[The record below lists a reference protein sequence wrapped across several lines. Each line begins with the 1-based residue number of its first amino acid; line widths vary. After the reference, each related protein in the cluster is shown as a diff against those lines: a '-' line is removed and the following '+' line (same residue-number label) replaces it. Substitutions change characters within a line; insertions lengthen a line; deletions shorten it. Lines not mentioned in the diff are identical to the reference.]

1 MCNLKQPSKSNSIS
15 SSLAWNLLERLGTQG
30 TQMIVS
36 IILARILMPEAYG
49 ILSLITVFIN
59 LATVV
64 VETGFGSSIIQKK
77 NLQKRE
83 INTVFTFNL
92 VVSLVLCSTIWL
104 CAPLIADFY
113 SKFDRELLI
122 RVIRVY
128 SLILPVGAVTSIQS
142 AMIYRDMQFKKFFV
156 VNISVIILSSAIGIG
171 MALGGG
177 GVWALV
183 FQHLSAKVI
192 LLFALLFA
200 IKWKPWLDFRFKQC
214 MSLFRFGGNI
224 LFNRLLNMLYNQ
236 ASSLVIGKKYTS
248 DMLAYYT
255 KANTF
260 PSLIATNTDYALQKV
275 MFSAY
280 SKHQDN
286 LAAVKQMM
294 RKTISVSTFLLS
306 PLLFGLLACS
316 KNFIL
321 VLLTDKWLPSQIYMQ
336 IFCISFFLQPIGTTA
351 AQAFN
356 GIGKSNITLW
366 VGVVTKVIGILVIFA
381 TVPFGV
387 VYIAWGVLATTVLS
401 SVVYMIVNR
410 WVFSYSFR
418 QQLWDVGVNMLTAAT
433 MAVVCLT
440 VGWLC
445 SNMAPIAALCL
456 QVLAGAVWY
465 IGISVA
471 FKNQNMKFLVGKIKT
486 MLKK

>member
-1 MCNLKQPSKSNSIS
+1 MTQPSKSNSIS

-30 TQMIVS
+30 TQLLVS

-49 ILSLITVFIN
+49 VLSLITVFIN

-92 VVSLVLCSTIWL
+92 LVSLVLCSVIWL

-113 SKFDRELLI
+113 SKFDRNLLI

-142 AMIYRDMQFKKFFV
+142 AVIYRDMQFKKFFV

-171 MALGGG
+171 MALAGG

-192 LLFALLFA
+192 LLIALLFA
-200 IKWKPWLDFRFKQC
+200 VKWKPWLDFRFKQC

-236 ASSLVIGKKYTS
+236 ASSLVIGKKYNS
-248 DMLAYYT
+248 NMLAYYT

-286 LAAVKQMM
+286 LAAVRQMM
-294 RKTISVSTFLLS
+294 RKTISLSTFLLS

-316 KNFIL
+316 ENF
-321 VLLTDKWLPSQIYMQ
+321 VRVVLTDKWLPCVIYMQ
-336 IFCISFFLQPIGTTA
+336 IFCISFFLQPVGTTV
-351 AQAFN
+351 AQALN
-356 GIGKSNITLW
+356 GIGKSNITLRM
-366 VGVVTKVIGILVIFA
+366 GIITKVVGILVVLA

-387 VYIAWGVLATTVLS
+387 VYIAWGVLGTTVLS
-401 SVVYMIVNR
+401 TVVYFIVNKK
-410 WVFSYSFR
+410 VFSYSFR
-418 QQLWDVGVNMLTAAT
+418 DQLTDIGINMLAAAT
-433 MAVVCLT
+433 MAAICLLI
-440 VGWLC
+440 GEGL
-445 SNMAPIAALCL
+445 SGMKPILVLAI
-456 QVLAGAVWY
+456 QVAAGAVWY
-465 IGISVA
+465 IGISVIT
-471 FKNQNMKFLVGKIKT
+471 KNPS
-486 MLKK
+486 LKYLMQKLKSMRK

>member
-1 MCNLKQPSKSNSIS
+1 MANQNNNSIS
-15 SSLAWNLLERLGTQG
+15 SSLMWNLLERVGTQG
-30 TQMIVS
+30 TQLIVS

-77 NLQKRE
+77 DLQKRE
-83 INTVFTFNL
+83 INTIFTFNFL
-92 VVSLVLCSTIWL
+92 VSVVLCGIVWL

-113 SKFDRELLI
+113 SKFDRDLLI

-142 AMIYRDMQFKKFFV
+142 AVIYRDMQFKKFFV
-156 VNISVIILSSAIGIG
+156 VNISVIILSSAVGIG
-171 MALGGG
+171 MALAGG

-183 FQHLSAKVI
+183 FQHLSSKVI
-192 LLFALLFA
+192 LLIALLFTV
-200 IKWKPWLDFRFKQC
+200 KWKPWFDFRFKQC

-236 ASSLVIGKKYTS
+236 ASSLVIGKKYNS
-248 DMLAYYT
+248 NMLAYYT

-280 SKHQDN
+280 SKHQDDM
-286 LAAVKQMM
+286 AAVRQMM
-294 RKTISVSTFLLS
+294 RKTISLSTFLLS

-316 KNFIL
+316 ENF
-321 VLLTDKWLPSQIYMQ
+321 VRVVLTDKWLPCVIYMQ
-336 IFCISFFLQPIGTTA
+336 IFCISFFLQPVGTTV
-351 AQAFN
+351 AQALN
-356 GIGKSNITLW
+356 GIGKSNITLKM
-366 VGVVTKVIGILVIFA
+366 GMITKVIGILVVLA

-387 VYIAWGVLATTVLS
+387 VYIAWGVLGTTVLS
-401 SVVYMIVNR
+401 TAVYVIVNKK
-410 WVFSYSFR
+410 VFNYSFKD
-418 QQLWDVGVNMLTAAT
+418 QLADMGVNMLAAAT
-433 MAVVCLT
+433 MAAICLLIGAFCSGLMPVLVLAIQVV
-440 VGWLC
+440 
-445 SNMAPIAALCL
+445 
-456 QVLAGAVWY
+456 AGAVWY
-465 IGISVA
+465 LGFSIIT
-471 FKNQNMKFLVGKIKT
+471 KNKN
-486 MLKK
+486 LKYLIQKLKSLRK